1 MSGGGEFVFLICGF
15 IALVTAV
22 LTVSLRTP
30 LRAAVA
36 LLAHIIS
43 LAGLYL
49 TLHAHL
55 LAAIQLLVYAGAVV
69 VLFIFVIML
78 IGPSAQESTKTKWLT
93 LRIGV
98 ASLMAMVGTTIA
110 FGISQIE
117 RPYVDIDPCPETMA
131 ECGQFGGVDALGDAI
146 FRQSAVPFELVS
158 VLLLVAII
166 AAVAVARGHTPAE
179 KEAFEK
185 RRRDAAKGE
194 GA

>member
-1 MSGGGEFVFLICGF
+1 MTSWFGELARRRVFQAIAVYVALAWGF
-15 IALVTAV
+15 TEIFT
-22 LTVSLRTP
+22 TVSETLIWPAWTRT
-30 LRAAVA
+30 
-36 LLAHIIS
+36 
-43 LAGLYL
+43 
-49 TLHAHL
+49 
-55 LAAIQLLVYAGAVV
+55 AVV

-110 FGISQIE
+110 FGISQVE
-117 RPYVDIDPCPETMA
+117 RPYVNIDPCPDTVA

-185 RRRDAAKGE
+185 RREAAKGE
-194 GA
+194 GS